1 MYLFTRFAQKN
12 SSKWRFL
19 IMPILPYAFCI
30 GVFSLTGI
38 DSVVAFLLAR
48 SNQQR
53 GESFTMKKN
62 VKLQS
67 FITIGMLSS
76 ISFLLMLFNF
86 PIPPFPA
93 FLEVDFS
100 DMPALI
106 AAITMGPVAGILV
119 ELFKN
124 VLDWVFSGTPT
135 GVPVGH
141 IANFATGILFILP
154 VSFVFNRFKTMTGLI
169 SGLVLGTV
177 TMAIGMSF
185 LNYVLILPMYTYF
198 LGMEPVVGDS
208 LYTMIVAGILPF
220 NLIKGVLITFIMA
233 FLFTTMR
240 KWVDQQRAM
249 YLSK

>member
-1 MYLFTRFAQKN
+1 
-12 SSKWRFL
+12 
-19 IMPILPYAFCI
+19 
-30 GVFSLTGI
+30 
-38 DSVVAFLLAR
+38 
-48 SNQQR
+48 
-53 GESFTMKKN
+53 MKKN
-62 VKLQS
+62 LKLQS

-86 PIPPFPA
+86 PIPPFPP

-154 VSFVFNRFKTMTGLI
+154 VAFIFNRFKTMAGLV
-169 SGLVLGTV
+169 SGLVVGTV
-177 TMAIGMSF
+177 TMAVGMSV
-185 LNYVLILPMYTYF
+185 LNYAVFLPMYTYF
-198 LGMEPVVGDS
+198 LGMEPVVGQS
-208 LYTMIVAGILPF
+208 LYTMIVMGILPF

-240 KWVDQQRAM
+240 KWIARQRAM
-249 YLSK
+249 YVTK

>member
-1 MYLFTRFAQKN
+1 
-12 SSKWRFL
+12 
-19 IMPILPYAFCI
+19 
-30 GVFSLTGI
+30 
-38 DSVVAFLLAR
+38 
-48 SNQQR
+48 
-53 GESFTMKKN
+53 MKKN

-100 DMPALI
+100 DMPALL
-106 AAITMGPVAGILV
+106 AAITMGPIAGILV

-124 VLDWVFSGTPT
+124 ILDWLFSGTPT

-141 IANFATGILFILP
+141 MANFATGLLFILP
-154 VSFVFNRFKTMTGLI
+154 VSYIFNRFKTI
-169 SGLVLGTV
+169 VGLVGGLVTGTV
-177 TMAIGMSF
+177 VMAVGMSL
-185 LNYVLILPMYTYF
+185 LNYAVFLPMYTYF

-220 NLIKGVLITFIMA
+220 NLVKGVLLTAIMVL
-233 FLFTTMR
+233 LFTTMR
-240 KWVDQQRAM
+240 KWIDNQRAM
-249 YLSK
+249 YLTK

>member
-1 MYLFTRFAQKN
+1 MLLCVR
-12 SSKWRFL
+12 
-19 IMPILPYAFCI
+19 
-30 GVFSLTGI
+30 VFSWTGMDRI
-38 DSVVAFLLAR
+38 VASLLVR
-48 SNQQR
+48 LNQQR

-62 VKLQS
+62 LKLQS
-67 FITIGMLSS
+67 LITIGMLSS

-100 DMPALI
+100 DMPALL

-124 VLDWVFSGTPT
+124 VLDWLFSGTPT

-154 VSFVFNRFKTMTGLI
+154 VTFIFNRFKTMVGLVSGLI
-169 SGLVLGTV
+169 AGTI
-177 TMAIGMSF
+177 TMAVGMSI
-185 LNYVLILPMYTYF
+185 LNYVIILPMYTYF

-208 LYTMIVAGILPF
+208 LYTMIIAGILPF

-240 KWVDQQRAM
+240 KWIDQQRTM
-249 YLSK
+249 YLTK